1 MSVSVWA
8 FLAVVALNLYV
19 IGAWWWADRR
29 RIEAVAELERI
40 REQLVFA
47 QAANDLLAE
56 EVQRL
61 SNVVVLHPA
70 LRRRGGEQ

>member
-29 RIEAVAELERI
+29 RIETVAELERV

-47 QAANDLLAE
+47 QTANDLLAE

-70 LRRRGGEQ
+70 LRRRGGGQ